1 MSEPEINRYPDAKA
15 LAVAVAD
22 ELIRQLQAAV
32 ADRGVAHL
40 VLTGGGIG
48 IAVLAE
54 LHRTARRVGLDWS
67 NIHLWWGDERFLPDR
82 DPERNETQAR
92 EALLDHIDIPP
103 EQVHPIPASDA
114 TDGADVDHAA
124 TRYSQEL
131 AVAAHGEGPVPRF
144 DVCLLGVGPDAHVA
158 SLFPGLP
165 QVHDDEAAV
174 VGVRDSPKPPPL
186 RVTMTLPSLRSARQV
201 WLLVS
206 GGSKAEAV
214 RLGVAGGDP
223 EEAPVAGARGS
234 ERTVFWLDQ
243 EAAAQL

>member
-1 MSEPEINRYPDAKA
+1 MSEPEIIRHPDAET
-15 LAVAVAD
+15 LADAVAD
-22 ELIRQLQAAV
+22 ELVRQLQAAV

-48 IAVLAE
+48 IAVLTHLRRIAE
-54 LHRTARRVGLDWS
+54 RVGLDWS

-92 EALLDHIDIPP
+92 EALIDHIDIPTD
-103 EQVHPIPASDA
+103 QVHPIPASDGI
-114 TDGADVDHAA
+114 DGAELDHVA

-174 VGVRDSPKPPPL
+174 EGVRNSPKPPPL
-186 RVTMTLPSLRSARQV
+186 RVTMTLPSLRRARQV
-201 WLLVS
+201 WLLAS

-214 RLGVAGGDP
+214 RLGVAGGSVA
-223 EEAPVAGARGS
+223 EAPVAGARGS
-234 ERTVFWLDQ
+234 ERTVFWVDRD
-243 EAAAQL
+243 AAAEL